1 MHILVTGGAGGPRR
15 YCVARADG
23 ALDLPVFDRVAPAA
37 VDDSVHV
44 VTADIADAT
53 ALEGALQ
60 TDAHGPG

>member
-1 MHILVTGGAGGPRR
+1 MHILVTGGAG
-15 YCVARADG
+15 
-23 ALDLPVFDRVAPAA
+23 APAA